1 LKRLYS
7 LEFACW
13 ENLAG
18 GKFKSKLPD

>member
-1 LKRLYS
+1 LKRLYF